1 MKSTGQLKS
10 SNSFCFYESLLD
22 NVHQK
27 LYLIVSRDQVWY
39 CDSNKRS
46 NNNNNIMVDIIPSSQ
61 LVIGNGAFSIV
72 YRARLKLVSVDSLS
86 YKSFLDVI
94 LGLENVN
101 ISCINGESFL
111 GDKLVVQ
118 MWRNPS
124 FKTWT
129 LPYLHSCGQNIDNIF
144 WHKTDHFSKA
154 WQFET

>member
-22 NVHQK
+22 NVPQK
-27 LYLIVSRDQVWY
+27 LYLIVSVDKVWY

-46 NNNNNIMVDIIPSSQ
+46 YIYIMVDIIPSSQ

-72 YRARLKLVSVDSLS
+72 YRARLKLVSLDS
-86 YKSFLDVI
+86 FI
-94 LGLENVN
+94 LKVFPWCHPWAWKCKHQLHQW
-101 ISCINGESFL
+101 ESFL

-118 MWRNPS
+118 MCRNPS
-124 FKTWT
+124 LKTWT

-154 WQFET
+154 WQFEA

>member
-72 YRARLKLVSVDSLS
+72 YRARLKLVSLDSLS

-118 MWRNPS
+118 MCRNPS